1 MVSYELFFLIILIS
15 LLGPVIA
22 LLILIIFNAF
32 EKQIYLL
39 KVEKVQALLEKEL
52 EAAKYIE
59 LNQQIQ
65 PHFLFNALNSMFGLI
80 RLQKYDR
87 LAESFEHMILYLR
100 SKYNVEQIVYS
111 LATEI
116 KYTKHYI
123 AIQQLRFGDRLQVE
137 WEIEEGLEEALV
149 VPYLLQTLV
158 ENAFKHGI
166 ENVEG
171 DGVVRIDISST
182 DELLLIVVQDNG
194 PGFTYHPLEDESDMG
209 VGLINVVKRL
219 KLLFG
224 EESELIFILKGHEI
238 EEGGRVIASLK
249 KTFDSNELEVEAN

>member
-149 VPYLLQTLV
+149 VPY
-158 ENAFKHGI
+158 E
-166 ENVEG
+166 
-171 DGVVRIDISST
+171 
-182 DELLLIVVQDNG
+182 
-194 PGFTYHPLEDESDMG
+194 
-209 VGLINVVKRL
+209 
-219 KLLFG
+219 
-224 EESELIFILKGHEI
+224 
-238 EEGGRVIASLK
+238 
-249 KTFDSNELEVEAN
+249 